1 MRNTMPIEDSLKVKA
16 KDQVVHAS
24 EEGT

>member
-16 KDQVVHAS
+16 KDQVVQAS